1 MRFQSMVLKMEKKD
15 DNLPCFDTS
24 IIPHISPNANKVNK
38 SEPSQE
44 NRVHLYFKLF
54 VQHGRLFS
62 SFELE
67 SLKSSLPQINLEND
81 LRYYYLAL
89 TH

>member
-38 SEPSQE
+38 AEPAQE
-44 NRVHLYFKLF
+44 NRVHLYLSYLF
-54 VQHGRLFS
+54 NTG
-62 SFELE
+62 
-67 SLKSSLPQINLEND
+67 D
-81 LRYYYLAL
+81 YLAHL
-89 TH
+89 NWNH